1 MLVKEG
7 DKMKKLN
14 ICIDIDGT
22 ITDPYYWL
30 SYANTYF
37 NSNISESQVT
47 SYDIAKVLNINRSE
61 YLEFYEKFKTKIHSN
76 QELRN
81 DVKVTL
87 DKLYE
92 SNNIYFVTARDKS
105 LELLTL
111 VYLKKHELQF
121 NEVFVLGTPNKVPT
135 AMDLNC
141 DIFIEDSYDN
151 AVQLS
156 NSGFKVIL
164 IDTNYN
170 RLPLNDNI
178 IRVYNWNEVFEI
190 VNEILKVKK
199 AI

>member
-1 MLVKEG
+1 MLAKEG
-7 DKMKKLN
+7 ETMKKLN

-30 SYANTYF
+30 SYANAYF
-37 NSNISESQVT
+37 NSNISESQVN
-47 SYDIAKVLNINRSE
+47 SYDIAKVLNINRSN

-76 QELRN
+76 QELRC
-81 DVKVTL
+81 DVKVIL

-111 VYLKKHELQF
+111 LYLKNHELQF
-121 NEVFVLGTPNKVPT
+121 NEVFVLGTSDKVPT

-170 RLPLNDNI
+170 KLPLNDNI
-178 IRVYNWNEVFEI
+178 IRAYNWNEIFEI
-190 VNEILKVKK
+190 INEILKVKK

>member
-1 MLVKEG
+1 
-7 DKMKKLN
+7 MKKLN

-37 NSNISESQVT
+37 NSNISESKIT
-47 SYDIAKVLNINRSE
+47 SYDIAKVLNVNRSQ
-61 YLEFYEKFKTKIHSN
+61 YLEFYERFKTKIHSN
-76 QELRN
+76 QELR
-81 DVKVTL
+81 DDAKEIL

-111 VYLKKHELQF
+111 LYLKNHELQF
-121 NEVFVLGTPNKVPT
+121 NEVFVLGTSDKVST
-135 AMDLNC
+135 AMDLKC

-170 RLPLNDNI
+170 RFPLNENI
-178 IRVYNWNEVFEI
+178 IRVYNWNEIFEI
-190 VNEILKVKK
+190 INEILKVKE

>member
-1 MLVKEG
+1 MLAKEG
-7 DKMKKLN
+7 EKMKKLN

-22 ITDPYYWL
+22 ITNPYYWL
-30 SYANTYF
+30 NYANTYF
-37 NSNISESQVT
+37 NSNISENQVT

-76 QELRN
+76 QELR
-81 DVKVTL
+81 DHVKVIL

-111 VYLKKHELQF
+111 LYLKNHELQF
-121 NEVFVLGTPNKVPT
+121 NEVFVLGTSDKVPT
-135 AMDLNC
+135 AINLNC

-170 RLPLNDNI
+170 KLPLNENI
-178 IRVYNWNEVFEI
+178 IRVYNWNEIFKI
-190 VNEILKVKK
+190 ISEILKVKK
-199 AI
+199 VI

>member
-1 MLVKEG
+1 
-7 DKMKKLN
+7 MKNLN

-22 ITDPYYWL
+22 ISDPYYWL
-30 SYANTYF
+30 SYANKYF

-105 LELLTL
+105 LELLTR

-121 NEVFVLGTPNKVPT
+121 NEVFVLGTSDKVPT

-170 RLPLNDNI
+170 KLPLNDNI
-178 IRVYNWNEVFEI
+178 IRAYNWNEIFEI
-190 VNEILKVKK
+190 INEILKVKK
-199 AI
+199 VI

>member
-1 MLVKEG
+1 
-7 DKMKKLN
+7 MKKLN

-76 QELRN
+76 QELRD
-81 DVKVTL
+81 DVKVIL

-92 SNNIYFVTARDKS
+92 LNNIYFVTARDKS

-111 VYLKKHELQF
+111 LYLKNHQLQF
-121 NEVFVLGTPNKVPT
+121 NEVFVLGTSDKVPT

-170 RLPLNDNI
+170 KLPLNENI
-178 IRVYNWNEVFEI
+178 IRAYNWNEIFEI
-190 VNEILKVKK
+190 INEILKVKK
-199 AI
+199 VI